1 MKEKNSSRQRYF
13 LSGKG
18 EKGMLSTRKWNLIFK
33 ISCGILAGV
42 LVSFVVVGSNILD
55 LLYLGIIVVLFFK
68 YVANKK

>member
-1 MKEKNSSRQRYF
+1 
-13 LSGKG
+13 
-18 EKGMLSTRKWNLIFK
+18 MLSTRKWNLIFK

-42 LVSFVVVGSNILD
+42 LVSFFVVVGSNILD

>member
-1 MKEKNSSRQRYF
+1 
-13 LSGKG
+13 
-18 EKGMLSTRKWNLIFK
+18 MLSTRKWTL
-33 ISCGILAGV
+33 ILAGV